1 MGGPLEQYYI
11 CALCLSEIYQS
22 TDYSEEKKREKDK
35 RAKLGKMNGFLS
47 CPKSGSE
54 KCIEEEGTSGEGRKR
69 GFRALLYFFLV
80 HPDKS
85 GRKQKVF
92 QNESMSI

>member
-1 MGGPLEQYYI
+1 VKFTTVQTI
-11 CALCLSEIYQS
+11 AKK
-22 TDYSEEKKREKDK
+22 KKREKDK

>member
-1 MGGPLEQYYI
+1 VKFTTVQTI
-11 CALCLSEIYQS
+11 AKK
-22 TDYSEEKKREKDK
+22 KKREKDK

-69 GFRALLYFFLV
+69 GFRALLYFFFG
-80 HPDKS
+80 PS
-85 GRKQKVF
+85 RQERKKTKGVPK
-92 QNESMSI
+92 